1 MHEIKKEVKREDEL
15 TTWVFEGF
23 VPMAKLVNGKV
34 YGIINNHIGKT
45 YTFDR
50 CDNGELVWSTDYDIY
65 GKREKSL
72 WRIII

>member
-1 MHEIKKEVKREDEL
+1 MRLRKRTFARKKKEVKREDEL

-23 VPMAKLVNGKV
+23 VQMAKPVNGKA

-50 CDNGELVWSTDYDIY
+50 
-65 GKREKSL
+65 
-72 WRIII
+72 